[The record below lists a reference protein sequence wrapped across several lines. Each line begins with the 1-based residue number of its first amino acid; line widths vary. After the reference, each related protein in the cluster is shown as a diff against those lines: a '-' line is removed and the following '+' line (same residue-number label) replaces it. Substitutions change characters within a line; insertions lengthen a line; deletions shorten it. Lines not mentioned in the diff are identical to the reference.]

1 MLRRIDTTP
10 VPSRGSLTTVL
21 SSSKSRSDPSVGST
35 SSSSRRPAS
44 PSPSAVRESAA
55 EKNML
60 FSCTARRR
68 PSLTSSGAVNSISAR
83 AFAMMSCPSMLVNRI
98 GSVAALMMLKSS
110 ACSRRTRGSSSP
122 KTATGAPTRSRHRPS
137 ASATHLTAT
146 VGMSLDGPMS
156 IRPSAGASSVPPT
169 LTHVNGMSPK
179 TVRRASRGL

>member
-44 PSPSAVRESAA
+44 PSPSAVRDNAA

-83 AFAMMSCPSMLVNRI
+83 AFAMIS
-98 GSVAALMMLKSS
+98 
-110 ACSRRTRGSSSP
+110 
-122 KTATGAPTRSRHRPS
+122 
-137 ASATHLTAT
+137 
-146 VGMSLDGPMS
+146 
-156 IRPSAGASSVPPT
+156 
-169 LTHVNGMSPK
+169 
-179 TVRRASRGL
+179 